1 MLKKSNEH
9 SEIEKYNNTL
19 SKPQNSLDEFNS
31 MWNTVYFIQ
40 TQDQFK
46 KKERKKR
53 KKTQTE
59 TQKCGERVR
68 KQNET

>member
-9 SEIEKYNNTL
+9 SEVEKYNNTL

-40 TQDQFK
+40 RQDQFK
-46 KKERKKR
+46 KKERQKR
-53 KKTQTE
+53 KKT
-59 TQKCGERVR
+59 
-68 KQNET
+68 

>member
-9 SEIEKYNNTL
+9 SEIVKYNTTL

-40 TQDQFK
+40 RQEQFK
-46 KKERKKR
+46 KMKEK
-53 KKTQTE
+53 E
-59 TQKCGERVR
+59 EDP
-68 KQNET
+68 N